1 MLDTVDEESRW
12 GSLKMRIEKQE
23 LRALVEDLPDEVE
36 IEEVFYRLYLRG
48 KLEAVEEDVRAD
60 AGVSNTDVSR
70 LLGRALR
77 LDEGERADLAGRLL
91 DSLDDTEAD
100 IGVEEAW
107 RDEITR
113 RMAELDEGVVKPVS
127 WEEVQARVFGR
138 SRGRNGS

>member
-1 MLDTVDEESRW
+1 MLDTVDEESHW

-36 IEEVFYRLYLRG
+36 IEEVLYRLYLRG
-48 KLEAVEEDVRAD
+48 KLEAVEEDVRED
-60 AGVSNTDVSR
+60 AGVSNADVGR

-107 RDEITR
+107 RDEVTH
-113 RMAELDEGVVKPVS
+113 RMTELDEGVVKPVS